1 MSLSKSVSIDEL
13 LQRVGLQPK
22 GNIWSAIAV
31 DFSSLEETVEELQ
44 ETIEVFVECE
54 VGIISGKTGTIDLI
68 KQLQEASEEY
78 LILCDLES
86 WNREDWQQF
95 DGFRSW
101 LDREKYGGILLL
113 SPESLQQ
120 MLKYA
125 PNFSSWLGSR
135 VYDLQK
141 GGEFLNLDERE
152 QRLSALREWSGLSD
166 SEVIES
172 AKLHQLPTDPEYGEW
187 LILLDRG
194 DLIER

>member
-1 MSLSKSVSIDEL
+1 MSIDEF

-22 GNIWSAIAV
+22 SNIWSAIAV
-31 DFSSLEETVEELQ
+31 DFSSLEEMVEELQ
-44 ETIEVFVECE
+44 ETIEIFVECE
-54 VGIISGKTGTIDLI
+54 VGVISGKTGTIDLI
-68 KQLQEASEEY
+68 EQLKNAPEEY
-78 LILCDLES
+78 LLLCDLES
-86 WNREDWQQF
+86 WDREDWQQF

-113 SPESLQQ
+113 SPESLQK
-120 MLKYA
+120 MLQYA
-125 PNFSSWLGSR
+125 PNFLSWLGSR
-135 VYDLQK
+135 VYDFQQD
-141 GGEFLNLDERE
+141 GEFLNSDERE

-172 AKLHQLPTDPEYGEW
+172 AELHQLPTDPEYGEW